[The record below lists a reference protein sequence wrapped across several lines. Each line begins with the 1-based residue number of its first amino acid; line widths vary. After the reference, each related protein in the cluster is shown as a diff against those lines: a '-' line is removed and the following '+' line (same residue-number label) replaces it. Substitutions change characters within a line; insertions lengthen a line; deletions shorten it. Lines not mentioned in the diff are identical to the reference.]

1 MQTANNITIQ
11 ECCTHYRVETSFV
24 YSLQEYGLIEI
35 IHNGEEQYI
44 HYEQLALLEKYMHLH
59 YDLDINFEGL
69 DAIAHLLRHIEN
81 LQTEVKT
88 LRNELGT

>member
-24 YSLQEYGLIEI
+24 YTLQEYGLIEI
-35 IHNGEEQYI
+35 IRREEEYYI
-44 HYEQLALLEKYMHLH
+44 HYEQLALLEKYIHLH

-69 DAIAHLLRHIEN
+69 DAIAHLLQHIES
-81 LQTEVKT
+81 LQTEVKN
-88 LRNELGT
+88 LRNELGK